1 VGASS
6 KSRDNSSRVEVELE
20 CESYIY
26 NVVIQGAIDVR
37 RSCTTRMTRC
47 MPNRNQ
53 SALRDSAQARF
64 AVEALFQSERPRG
77 EAADV
82 DVVVKR
88 RRIAPMDNRVDG
100 NDVAAFVAGE
110 VRTPRI
116 FKVEKQQQQESP
128 KGASEAKTDG
138 ESRLGVAV
146 SSPEVTQVRRRRRRL
161 NGEVTIIRPPS
172 QERKAVGDE
181 PTRAKPDSQ
190 PQSSAL
196 GRFGVDLE
204 EQRRHEKLLARIA
217 LLERQAQRARN
228 TEAATAIRWIKKAIN
243 EYGIEASEVGF

>member
-1 VGASS
+1 MA
-6 KSRDNSSRVEVELE
+6 
-20 CESYIY
+20 
-26 NVVIQGAIDVR
+26 R
-37 RSCTTRMTRC
+37 R

-161 NGEVTIIRPPS
+161 NGEVTIIPPPL
-172 QERKAVGDE
+172 QAVGDE